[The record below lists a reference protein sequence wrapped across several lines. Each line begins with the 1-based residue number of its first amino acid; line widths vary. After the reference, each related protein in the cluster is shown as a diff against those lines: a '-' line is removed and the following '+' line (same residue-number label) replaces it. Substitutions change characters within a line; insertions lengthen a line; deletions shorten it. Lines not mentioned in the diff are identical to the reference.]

1 MRIETLSVSQLSHT
15 LSTFLLSAESP
26 RPSAEDCHV
35 VFKILTEWSIPVA
48 DAVVNEGSSDCRV
61 MSSKLALS
69 ILSTAKNELG
79 EAISSL
85 IGKWHGDDS
94 HWKAAF
100 HSATQIVVG
109 TVIST
114 LSKLHSV
121 PTGQRKQLGDGSC
134 YLLGFD
140 GSSTFRHL
148 FTGCGKFPSGIE
160 RGVLLPF
167 PRHRVLKY
175 EFLPRNLSLTH
186 LRFLSWRLRNFSK
199 PSPRNSQSFSTS
211 L

>member
-1 MRIETLSVSQLSHT
+1 MRIETLSVSQLSHA
-15 LSTFLLSAESP
+15 LSTFLLPAEGA
-26 RPSAEDCHV
+26 RPSAEDRHI

-61 MSSKLALS
+61 MSSKLALI
-69 ILSTAKNELG
+69 ILSTARKEFG
-79 EAISSL
+79 EAIGSL

-94 HWKAAF
+94 QWKAAF

-134 YLLGFD
+134 HPPGFD

-148 FTGCGKFPSGIE
+148 FTSCSKFPSGIE
-160 RGVLLPF
+160 RGVF
-167 PRHRVLKY
+167 A
-175 EFLPRNLSLTH
+175 SI
-186 LRFLSWRLRNFSK
+186 SAS
-199 PSPRNSQSFSTS
+199 PSFEICVSS
-211 L
+211 